1 MAMTEYAS
9 FEFEYA
15 LQALVTFGELWGV
28 LSGLHLAWDKGFRRI
43 LVEVDNLDVVRAL
56 QEDRGQG
63 HSYALI
69 LLIISLLFRCWEV
82 RMIHV
87 LRSGNSVMDNI
98 AKLGILGSTCV
109 IYFEV
114 PPPSIVHVL
123 LGDVDGVSDNI
134 ANLAILGSTCVIYFE
149 VPPPSIFLR

>member
-1 MAMTEYAS
+1 M
-9 FEFEYA
+9 
-15 LQALVTFGELWGV
+15 
-28 LSGLHLAWDKGFRRI
+28 
-43 LVEVDNLDVVRAL
+43 
-56 QEDRGQG
+56 
-63 HSYALI
+63 
-69 LLIISLLFRCWEV
+69 SLLCRCWEV

-98 AKLGILGSTCV
+98 AKLAILGSTCV

-134 ANLAILGSTCVIYFE
+134 AKLAILGSTCVIYFE
-149 VPPPSIFLR
+149 NFSHKGLGTTYYDGSVPVVD